1 MPTVHNYS
9 LGPENAEGGFTLPPR
24 VTNLLKYLPLWDSTC
39 MHGSRLITALILK
52 LILLIVLAQTMY
64 PDVAY
69 TGAMSACI
77 HNTIYT
83 FPLLMLHLIEIVINV
98 TSMSDSIHVYLAT
111 HYFSLWPL
119 LIINYCYHNYRDD
132 LCTQHPLP
140 GCSQWTV
147 HSRDHTGW
155 AECQI

>member
-1 MPTVHNYS
+1 
-9 LGPENAEGGFTLPPR
+9 
-24 VTNLLKYLPLWDSTC
+24 
-39 MHGSRLITALILK
+39 
-52 LILLIVLAQTMY
+52 
-64 PDVAY
+64 
-69 TGAMSACI
+69 
-77 HNTIYT
+77 
-83 FPLLMLHLIEIVINV
+83 MLHLIEIVINV

-155 AECQI
+155 AECQNLVSVGKGMSGV